1 MNSHTLRYHRSAYG
15 LPPITLPRL
24 ADLKLTGHSIDR
36 AIERHVPLAIL
47 TAFDPVTYPVFQVE
61 VTPSGEVVTFNY
73 RKRMD
78 AQRDYCA
85 VIAPADRCVV
95 STWVQ
100 WRTFQPFI
108 RREAYARPVHRVLQ
122 CA

>member
-24 ADLKLTGHSIDR
+24 ADLKLTEHVKVR
-36 AIERHVPLAIL
+36 AAERGVPLNLL
-47 TAFDPVTYPVFQVE
+47 TTFDPTTYPVFQVE
-61 VTPSGEVVTFNY
+61 VTEAGEVVSFNY

-78 AQRDYCA
+78 SRRDYCA
-85 VIAPADRCVV
+85 VVSPSQRCVI

-100 WRTFQPFI
+100 WATFIPFI
-108 RREAYARPVHRVLQ
+108 DRTAYARPVHRALCCV
-122 CA
+122 